1 MVEVS
6 HFEVGPPEM
15 SPLSLME
22 VDYGFL
28 KVVCAV
34 VEKGEHGSAD
44 ELGAA
49 LGQRPGVNGL
59 QE

>member
-6 HFEVGPPEM
+6 HFEVGSPEV
-15 SPLSLME
+15 SPLALME

-28 KVVCAV
+28 EVVCAV